1 MSRPRAALGDITNNI
16 PRGDSNKLTRK
27 PSIFSSRSNL
37 LPAVNTHSENT
48 QQNQQSSATASVAT
62 SATCTVA
69 HVPIPAP
76 TVPVLRSSRPSS
88 RLATAPPPPPVAA
101 ATASAAPAEE
111 DRSYMRREIDDIDF
125 GEDASPINLC
135 SNYAEQMYDYFF
147 ENEQVFLV
155 NSSYLTSHRH
165 INESMRSV
173 LIDWIA
179 EVHFKFK
186 LASETLYLT
195 VNIID
200 RYLEQVHDITTSKLQ
215 LIGVTALLLASKVE
229 DIYPPELKELAYI
242 TSSAYTTK
250 DIIQME
256 SQIAGVLNFNFTVPT
271 VYTFISRF
279 LKAAHADKMMV
290 QTACYLAE
298 RSLQEYA
305 MLQFPPSVIAAQCIR
320 SARMM
325 TNRYP
330 WSPTLRKYC
339 RLDEADLVPCGEVMR
354 RYMEL
359 DESNAQAAVAAAGAR
374 RNQKVAI
381 RNKYSRSRL
390 GCVAQLPLLF

>member
-1 MSRPRAALGDITNNI
+1 M
-16 PRGDSNKLTRK
+16 
-27 PSIFSSRSNL
+27 
-37 LPAVNTHSENT
+37 
-48 QQNQQSSATASVAT
+48 
-62 SATCTVA
+62 
-69 HVPIPAP
+69 
-76 TVPVLRSSRPSS
+76 LRE
-88 RLATAPPPPPVAA
+88 V
-101 ATASAAPAEE
+101 
-111 DRSYMRREIDDIDF
+111 DDIDM

-135 SNYAEQMYDYFF
+135 STYAEKMYDYFF

-155 NSSYLTSHRH
+155 NPTYLSSHRH
-165 INESMRSV
+165 INESMRGV

-200 RYLEQVHDITTSKLQ
+200 RYLERVHDVTTSKLQ

-242 TSSAYTTK
+242 TSNAYTTR

-256 SQIAGVLNFNFTVPT
+256 SRMAGVLNFNFTVPT

-298 RSLQEYA
+298 RSLQEYS
-305 MLQFPPSVIAAQCIR
+305 MLQFPPSVVAAQCIR

-330 WSPTLRKYC
+330 WSPTLKKYC
-339 RLDEADLVPCGEVMR
+339 RLDEEDLVQCGTTMQ

-359 DESNAQAAVAAAGAR
+359 DENPAAAAAAGAR

-390 GCVAQLPLLF
+390 GCVAQLPLHF